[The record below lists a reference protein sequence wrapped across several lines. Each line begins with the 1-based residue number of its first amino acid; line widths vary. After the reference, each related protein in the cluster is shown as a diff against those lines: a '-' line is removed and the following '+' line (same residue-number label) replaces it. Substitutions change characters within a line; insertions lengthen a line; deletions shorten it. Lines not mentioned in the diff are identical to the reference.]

1 MVNAIDDDYID
12 FLLREAKWFKTTTQ
26 ENIIKLMEEVGEVAA
41 AYIGTTGTNPRKGI
55 THRERDV
62 VDELADVAN
71 TALLA
76 IVQLGF
82 DPNHVLDKQ
91 REKAEG
97 YMDALARVP
106 EPRS

>member
-1 MVNAIDDDYID
+1 MNTIDDDYID
-12 FLLREAKWFKTTTQ
+12 FLLREAKWFRVDPQ
-26 ENIIKLMEEVGEVAA
+26 DQIIKLMEEVGEVAA
-41 AYIGTTGTNPRKGI
+41 AWVGVTGTNPRKGI

-62 VDELADVAN
+62 VDELADVVN

-76 IVQLGF
+76 IVKLGF
-82 DPNHVLDKQ
+82 DPNHALDKQ

-97 YMDALARVP
+97 YMDASARVP